1 MHPFLSRRRAS
12 ARFRRTKGGPSG
24 NTPWPQHRG
33 THALNG
39 TAHPDRRRRRA
50 TTQPSCAAALTK
62 EELQNLLFD
71 NIGLSK
77 RECREMVNAIFE
89 EMRAAL
95 ESGESVKLEGFGR
108 FQPKE
113 RPKRWARNLRSGERI
128 PVSERRVV
136 TFHPSRKLTD
146 AIGSRP
152 PRAKPRPA
160 ADQVRR
166 SLGQHAFARSALDL
180 RRR

>member
-1 MHPFLSRRRAS
+1 MRLAPFPIERERVSRFHAARKGATVETRHGRGS
-12 ARFRRTKGGPSG
+12 AVGRP
-24 NTPWPQHRG
+24 
-33 THALNG
+33 LNG
-39 TAHPDRRRRRA
+39 SEHDA
-50 TTQPSCAAALTK
+50 PSVKLQGSESIVRAALTK

-77 RECREMVNAIFE
+77 RECRDMVNAIFE

-95 ESGESVKLEGFGR
+95 ESGDTVKLEGFGR
-108 FQPKE
+108 FQPKK

-146 AIGSRP
+146 TIGSRP
-152 PRAKPRPA
+152 PRVKPRP
-160 ADQVRR
+160 
-166 SLGQHAFARSALDL
+166 S
-180 RRR
+180 

>member
-1 MHPFLSRRRAS
+1 METRDRGAAAGRRI
-12 ARFRRTKGGPSG
+12 
-24 NTPWPQHRG
+24 
-33 THALNG
+33 NG
-39 TAHPDRRRRRA
+39 AAHPEKIPGADDAILR
-50 TTQPSCAAALTK
+50 AALTK
-62 EELQNLLFD
+62 EELQNLLFA

-95 ESGESVKLEGFGR
+95 ESGDTVKLEGFGR

-113 RPKRWARNLRSGERI
+113 RPSRWARNLRSGERI

-146 AIGSRP
+146 RIEHPGRP
-152 PRAKPRPA
+152 N
-160 ADQVRR
+160 VRK
-166 SLGQHAFARSALDL
+166 
-180 RRR
+180 